1 MSNEFT
7 CARCHRTFE
16 KSWSDEDSIA
26 EYERTMPNAV
36 ARDDDTVQICN
47 NCYPEFIAWVRAEGL
62 EP

>member
-1 MSNEFT
+1 
-7 CARCHRTFE
+7 
-16 KSWSDEDSIA
+16 
-26 EYERTMPNAV
+26 MPNAV